1 MLALSSVGLHSLLCR
16 LAHVLKDMYPNL
28 KIYKYPIF
36 VTGGG
41 RRYDPHELEGTSC
54 GIAVCCSFR
63 DIVIMDTVWRGYV
76 GRQESQNQWPG
87 CRMGYWKQEGAQC
100 TGNLLYAES
109 I

>member
-1 MLALSSVGLHSLLCR
+1 MLALLSIRLRSLLR
-16 LAHVLKDMYPNL
+16 GLAHVLKDMYPHL
-28 KIYKYPIF
+28 KIYKYQIF

-41 RRYDPHELEGTSC
+41 RRYDPHELEGASC

-63 DIVIMDTVWRGYV
+63 DIVSMDTVWGGYV

-87 CRMGYWKQEGAQC
+87 CRLGYWKQEGAQW
-100 TGNLLYAES
+100 TGNLLYAEN